1 MTRRALDVGKLRVSM
16 THEQE
21 QWVQCLR
28 TILNE
33 VAEVTRV
40 LGIAEGA
47 VGISDAVHGGAA
59 KDAEARMTHLEQL
72 VRNANEVAARV
83 GEMAMTVPGE
93 KPVVDLRPWWS
104 RVLEKVSS
112 TARRNTAA
120 QQLETLRLEADAALL
135 RCAGRT

>member
-1 MTRRALDVGKLRVSM
+1 MTPEREEWVRA
-16 THEQE
+16 
-21 QWVQCLR
+21 LR
-28 TILNE
+28 TILDD
-33 VAEVTRV
+33 VAVLARI

-59 KDAEARMTHLEQL
+59 TDAEQRMTRLERM
-72 VRNANEVAARV
+72 VRNANELAARL
-83 GEMAMTVPGE
+83 GETPLIVPGE

-104 RVLEKVSS
+104 RVLEKVSA

-135 RCAGRT
+135 RSMSR